1 MAKTY
6 LNTVKYE
13 IVVEFKIQGIV
24 DKHDIIGAVFGQ
36 SEGLI
41 GEEMDLRELQKGGKI
56 GRIEI
61 EHTVKSG
68 NTEGT
73 LTIPSSM
80 DTVQTSLLAAAVE
93 AVDKVGPCESE
104 FHTTKIDD
112 VRSEKRNKIKKRAE
126 ELLKKL
132 SANMPET
139 KELTAEIRGNRKSS
153 EVILWG
159 PDKLAAGPEVEEN
172 NEILIVE
179 GRADVLTLLKNNIT
193 NAISMGG
200 TRIPKS
206 LVDLCYRKTVTVFI
220 DGDRGGELNLRKLAN
235 LAKVD
240 FYMKAPDGKEVEEL
254 TRKEIEASIKKK
266 RPFEDFER
274 SNLSSHRGYS
284 ERPSTRRP
292 GRSYGDSRSPRGS
305 YDSRS
310 PRGGYSRTGSRISSH
325 GTSRSYGSS
334 REFGQPLTRGRERTS
349 AYGTLRSY
357 DRREPAKDLPVDVTA
372 NPKEIAAY
380 EPVMKTVRDSLKA
393 KLLDKNNKEISK
405 ISVRDLMKNIKD
417 SKNVNAVVFDGIITK
432 RLVDAAEAA
441 NIKYLVGVKKG
452 KIVENEKVKTITL

>member
-6 LNTVKYE
+6 LNTVKYQ
-13 IVVEFKIQGIV
+13 IVVTFKIQGIV

-104 FHTTKIDD
+104 FHTIKIDD
-112 VRSEKRNKIKKRAE
+112 VRSEKRNQIKKRAE

-132 SANMPET
+132 SAAMPET

-159 PDKLAAGPEVEEN
+159 PDKLAAGPEVEES
-172 NEILIVE
+172 NEIIIVE
-179 GRADVLTLLKNNIT
+179 GRADVLTLLKNNIA

-206 LVDLCYRKTVTVFI
+206 LIDLCYRKTVIVFI

-254 TRKEIEASIKKK
+254 TRKEIEASMKKK
-266 RPFEDFER
+266 SPFEDFR
-274 SNLSSHRGYS
+274 GTTYSSHKSFSRDS
-284 ERPSTRRP
+284 
-292 GRSYGDSRSPRGS
+292 SRSPRGS
-305 YDSRS
+305 YDSRGS
-310 PRGGYSRTGSRISSH
+310 RGSYGSGSYSRTGSRISSH

-334 REFGQPLTRGRERTS
+334 RGFGRPSTHVRGRLP
-349 AYGTLRSY
+349 AYGVSKSY
-357 DRREPAKDLPVDVTA
+357 DRREEKKDLPVEVTA

-393 KLLDKNNKEISK
+393 KLLDKDNKEISK

-441 NIKYLVGVKKG
+441 NIKYLVGIKKG
-452 KIVENEKVKTITL
+452 KIAESEKVRAITL